1 LKFNYLYQKI
11 PGNKFEKDAL
21 DTILKLQLISIFLSI
36 IFFSCSFY
44 FNKYFIYAISLLY
57 PILETGTSSIPIV
70 LQEPGK
76 ANRYNAPSYAFFSYL
91 LLFIFTLIFIIAT
104 LLFNYKITIIGL
116 IILYLISV
124 LRIIKQFKKST
135 EFYNR

>member
-1 LKFNYLYQKI
+1 MKFNYLYNKI

-21 DTILKLQLISIFLSI
+21 VTILKLQLIAISLSI

-57 PILETGTSSIPIV
+57 PIVETGIISIPIV
-70 LQEPGK
+70 LQEPGN

-91 LLFIFTLIFIIAT
+91 LVFIFV
-104 LLFNYKITIIGL
+104 LFFRKFLEPGL
-116 IILYLISV
+116 SL
-124 LRIIKQFKKST
+124 
-135 EFYNR
+135 